1 MQIQKSFKTQKE
13 TGTLYLVPTPIGNLQ
28 DMTYR
33 AVSVLE
39 DVDFICAEDTRNTG
53 ILLKHFDISTKQISF
68 HEHNA
73 YEKIP
78 DLIELLKEGKNLA
91 QVSDAGMP
99 SISDPGHDLVKEA
112 IKSDITV
119 VSLPGAS
126 AGITALIAS
135 GIAPQP
141 HLFFGFLPRKSGQQK
156 AFFQEKVTYPET
168 QIFYESPFRVADT
181 LANMLSVYGNRQVV
195 LVRELT
201 KLYEEYQRGSISELL
216 SFLEEHPLK
225 GECLLIVEGQN
236 KDQVLEESEQLD
248 PISLVKEEVAAGAK
262 PNATIKSIAKKYKLN
277 RQELYQ
283 AYHEL
288 T

>member
-1 MQIQKSFKTQKE
+1 M
-13 TGTLYLVPTPIGNLQ
+13 
-28 DMTYR
+28 
-33 AVSVLE
+33 
-39 DVDFICAEDTRNTG
+39 
-53 ILLKHFDISTKQISF
+53 
-68 HEHNA
+68 
-73 YEKIP
+73 
-78 DLIELLKEGKNLA
+78 
-91 QVSDAGMP
+91 
-99 SISDPGHDLVKEA
+99 
-112 IKSDITV
+112 
-119 VSLPGAS
+119 
-126 AGITALIAS
+126 
-135 GIAPQP
+135 
-141 HLFFGFLPRKSGQQK
+141 
-156 AFFQEKVTYPET
+156 TYPET

-262 PNATIKSIAKKYKLN
+262 PNAAIKSIAKKYKLN